1 MTENVMCKNIS
12 IFINGI
18 ITDDKGYPLCYTA
31 YKTKS
36 RWYKIFDKCFF
47 WQKQH
52 CRKAYLSRKLHD
64 RNK

>member
-1 MTENVMCKNIS
+1 MCKHIS

-36 RWYKIFDKCFF
+36 VWYKVFDKCFF

-52 CRKAYLSRKLHD
+52 CRKTYLSRRLHE
-64 RNK
+64 RYK

>member
-1 MTENVMCKNIS
+1 MCSRIS

-36 RWYKIFDKCFF
+36 VWYRIFDKCFF

-52 CRKAYLSRKLHD
+52 CRKYYLSRRLHG